1 MRGQVSRP
9 ASVVGGEAPA
19 AAAAATST
27 YPLLGPSST
36 SQREL
41 KLLPH
46 SFPELANLN
55 GMWAE
60 ESGTKTWGYWVTIK
74 LQGTDQFPAASSILS
89 LLELNKDPRP

>member
-9 ASVVGGEAPA
+9 ASAVGGEAPA

-27 YPLLGPSST
+27 HPLLGPSPT

-74 LQGTDQFPAASSILS
+74 L
-89 LLELNKDPRP
+89 